1 MLYYVYVLWH
11 PTSLLSF
18 VLYVGDPPLKQEQQL
33 RVGQI
38 VLGVAF
44 GLLCAV
50 LALVLVCAAVT
61 CLKLVKAR
69 KRSECN
75 YTYVFETGSFF
86 VWLLFMYVCMLLYG
100 TVGFCHTRHNFVY
113 IVRSVYVCV

>member
-1 MLYYVYVLWH
+1 MLHL
-11 PTSLLSF
+11 TSLLSF
-18 VLYVGDPPLKQEQQL
+18 VLFVGDPPLKQQQQV

-61 CLKLVKAR
+61 CLKLAKAR
-69 KRSECN
+69 KEK
-75 YTYVFETGSFF
+75 
-86 VWLLFMYVCMLLYG
+86 
-100 TVGFCHTRHNFVY
+100 
-113 IVRSVYVCV
+113 

>member
-1 MLYYVYVLWH
+1 MLHL
-11 PTSLLSF
+11 TSLLSF
-18 VLYVGDPPLKQEQQL
+18 VLFVGDPPLKQQQQV

-75 YTYVFETGSFF
+75 DIRNRLILSFCCF
-86 VWLLFMYVCMLLYG
+86 YQILHFMKV
-100 TVGFCHTRHNFVY
+100 H
-113 IVRSVYVCV
+113 S

>member
-1 MLYYVYVLWH
+1 MYTCHHAASYK
-11 PTSLLSF
+11 LSF
-18 VLYVGDPPLKQEQQL
+18 VLFVGDPPLKQEQQL

-61 CLKLVKAR
+61 CLKLAKAR

-75 YTYVFETGSFF
+75 DIRNRLILSF
-86 VWLLFMYVCMLLYG
+86 
-100 TVGFCHTRHNFVY
+100 
-113 IVRSVYVCV
+113 CVADV